1 MLNQDYTTKILGLE
15 DVTVTN
21 VENIYDELPRKK
33 YFSSPI
39 SSPHKSVNC
48 LYHYKSV
55 NCLYHYKSVNGLYH
69 SFLSMSPALQPCG
82 IFDT

>member
-1 MLNQDYTTKILGLE
+1 MLIQDYTTKILGLE

-39 SSPHKSVNC
+39 SSPHKSVNG
-48 LYHYKSV
+48 
-55 NCLYHYKSVNGLYH
+55 LYHYKSVNGLYH

>member
-55 NCLYHYKSVNGLYH
+55 NGLYH

>member
-21 VENIYDELPRKK
+21 VENIHDELPRKK

-39 SSPHKSVNC
+39 SSPH
-48 LYHYKSV
+48 
-55 NCLYHYKSVNGLYH
+55 KSVNGLYH